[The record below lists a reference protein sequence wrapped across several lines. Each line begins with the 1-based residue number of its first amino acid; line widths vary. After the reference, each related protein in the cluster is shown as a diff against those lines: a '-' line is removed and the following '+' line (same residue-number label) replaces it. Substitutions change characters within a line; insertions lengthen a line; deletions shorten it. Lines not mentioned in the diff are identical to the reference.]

1 MENPI
6 SRELDVLLKLGF
18 SNRYAALFA
27 GAPTVPKNV
36 DPEGNDI
43 EGGDF
48 AKRLLAMLK
57 RENFVKSENEGLRMK
72 RYTTLTI
79 RQAWVD

>member
-1 MENPI
+1 MC
-6 SRELDVLLKLGF
+6 

-57 RENFVKSENEGLRMK
+57 RENFVKSE
-72 RYTTLTI
+72 I
-79 RQAWVD
+79 